1 MGESLGL
8 SRWAQLIPE
17 TVKERQ
23 VDESWRCDPRTTHHL
38 KRKEGTMGHGM
49 QWPQYTENGP

>member
-1 MGESLGL
+1 MGELLGL

-38 KRKEGTMGHGM
+38 KRKEPWAMECSGLKTLK
-49 QWPQYTENGP
+49 NGP